1 MPDVNIGSNTR
12 IQRAIIDRGCSIPE
26 NTVIGENHE
35 DDRQRGFRVTD
46 KGIVLVTPDMLN
58 QSTHSIR

>member
-1 MPDVNIGSNTR
+1 M
-12 IQRAIIDRGCSIPE
+12 
-26 NTVIGENHE
+26 VIGENHDE
-35 DDRQRGFRVTD
+35 DRQRGFRVTD